1 MPELDEAY
9 TRRRF
14 VDFIDAIVIGAVF
27 TSIAPVEISFRFF
40 GMLFL
45 LIVILEDFYT
55 AHTQLATLGTPQ
67 IALRFAPLV
76 VELAISLFWYLS
88 AVAFPERKSAFL
100 VAFCCFSTLKWL
112 AGFIHWRSL
121 GLLSDWKFKRNYLRL
136 FSAAVCLWLLFTT
149 GNKPLKRP
157 RIWVPVALAWSVQTV
172 CWWKITRTKSVEE
185 FGVRET
191 A

>member
-1 MPELDEAY
+1 MAMPELDEAY

-40 GMLFL
+40 GILFL

-67 IALRFAPLV
+67 IALRFPPLV

-100 VAFCCFSTLKWL
+100 VALGCFP
-112 AGFIHWRSL
+112 
-121 GLLSDWKFKRNYLRL
+121 
-136 FSAAVCLWLLFTT
+136 T
-149 GNKPLKRP
+149 GNSKEITCASSPPLYASGCCLRP
-157 RIWVPVALAWSVQTV
+157 AISR
-172 CWWKITRTKSVEE
+172 
-185 FGVRET
+185 
-191 A
+191 